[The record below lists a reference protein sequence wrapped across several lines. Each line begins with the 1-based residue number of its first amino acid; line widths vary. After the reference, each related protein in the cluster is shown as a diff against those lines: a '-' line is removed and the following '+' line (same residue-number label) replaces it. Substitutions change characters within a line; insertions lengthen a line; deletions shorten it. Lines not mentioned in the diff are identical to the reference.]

1 MTSNAEIMKQK
12 TAGAL
17 VWVSGIFLLT
27 GLLILSP
34 AGGFSLF
41 CLAAICA
48 VFPAI
53 FSQRV
58 LRIIAVILLLASLA
72 LAAVYY
78 PAFIRDRDEY
88 MRRAKKHTLES
99 TVSPAP
105 DLKDKR

>member
-1 MTSNAEIMKQK
+1 M
-12 TAGAL
+12 
-17 VWVSGIFLLT
+17 
-27 GLLILSP
+27 
-34 AGGFSLF
+34 
-41 CLAAICA
+41 
-48 VFPAI
+48 
-53 FSQRV
+53 
-58 LRIIAVILLLASLA
+58 LLLASLA